1 MSDHRRIRRFGPE
14 PQSFTGRQLQQQK
27 PVGSCLTF
35 KQQAIVTHGESQLWH
50 QPQQLHHQPGHYSST
65 GEPQQFHYQ
74 PGHYRPPG
82 EPQQFHH

>member
-50 QPQQLHHQPGHYSST
+50 QPQQLHQPGHYSSTGEPQQLHHQPGHYSST
-65 GEPQQFHYQ
+65 GEPQQFH
-74 PGHYRPPG
+74 H
-82 EPQQFHH
+82 